1 MKNHSFRIAALAF
14 ATAGLFAT
22 GARADEVTS
31 REVTETRTF
40 SGTVSDVTPSSRIV
54 VTSST
59 GAPTTYTLDK
69 RTVFVDEAGNVVS
82 YDQVRGQPVK
92 IYVSENKEQPVVVER
107 VVVAKPAT
115 RVIQTQPAPPAQP
128 APQVMQRTETRT
140 ETTTHKDD

>member
-1 MKNHSFRIAALAF
+1 MKSHSFRIAALTF

-22 GARADEVTS
+22 AAHADDVTT
-31 REVTETRTF
+31 REVTETRTI

-54 VTSST
+54 VTSTT
-59 GAPTTYTLDK
+59 GAPTTYTLDQK
-69 RTVFVDEAGNVVS
+69 TVFVDEAGNVVS

-115 RVIQTQPAPPAQP
+115 RVIQTQPAP
-128 APQVMQRTETRT
+128 QVMQRTETRT
-140 ETTTHKDD
+140 ETTTQKDD

>member
-1 MKNHSFRIAALAF
+1 MKKHPFRIAALALATSGLL
-14 ATAGLFAT
+14 ATAVL
-22 GARADEVTS
+22 ADEVTS
-31 REVTETRTF
+31 HEVTETRTV
-40 SGTVSDVTPSSRIV
+40 SGTVSDLTPSSRIV

-69 RTVFVDEAGNVVS
+69 RTVFVDESGNVVS

-115 RVIQTQPAPPAQP
+115 RVIQTQPAP
-128 APQVMQRTETRT
+128 QVMQRTETRT
-140 ETTTHKDD
+140 ETTTHDAD

>member
-1 MKNHSFRIAALAF
+1 MKSHSFRIAALAV

-22 GARADEVTS
+22 AARADDVTT
-31 REVTETRTF
+31 RVTETRTI

-59 GAPTTYTLDK
+59 GAPTTYTLDQK
-69 RTVFVDEAGNVVS
+69 TVFVDEAGNVVS

-115 RVIQTQPAPPAQP
+115 RVIQTQPAP
-128 APQVMQRTETRT
+128 QVMQRTETRT
-140 ETTTHKDD
+140 ETTTQKDD